1 MGILSS
7 LKSGATFALDL
18 TAAVAKNPLAILA
31 PKKEAA
37 KIAQM
42 RADIAAGDTKKAT
55 TYIKTVGVQT
65 AINVGGTLAA
75 GGALGAAAAKTATTL
90 GSKALTLGV
99 VSAPLIVGSSTIR
112 QTVAAT
118 SPVALGVAAGEKLE
132 SAISTGSEGASTAA
146 KVVGTVA
153 AGAVGAGLLIAGK
166 EIYENYKE
174 KKAGETLPTDNAL
187 TPSSSLTPTI
197 ATNQSVPVV
206 PATTTVTTGTGALG
220 GKSKRKRKNKR
231 EVPYI
236 NIKIDNREDNDVN
249 DRKVY
254 KGGRF

>member
-1 MGILSS
+1 MGILDK
-7 LKSGATFALDL
+7 LKRGATFALDL
-18 TAAVAKNPLAILA
+18 TSAIAKNPLAILA
-31 PKKEAA
+31 PVKEAE
-37 KIAQM
+37 KIKQL
-42 RADIAAGDTKKAT
+42 RADIAAGDRSKAT

-99 VSAPLIVGSSTIR
+99 VASPLIVGSSTIR

-118 SPVALGVAAGEKLE
+118 SPVALGVSAGEKLE
-132 SAISTGSEGASTAA
+132 KAISTGSEGASTAA
-146 KVVGTVA
+146 KVVGTIA
-153 AGAVGAGLLIAGK
+153 AGAVGAGVILAGK
-166 EIYENYKE
+166 ELYDKYKDSKE
-174 KKAGETLPTDNAL
+174 LPTDNAL
-187 TPSSSLTPTI
+187 TPSTSLTPTI

-206 PATTTVTTGTGALG
+206 PATTTVTTGTGSLG
-220 GKSKRKRKNKR
+220 GKTKRKRKKKR

-236 NIKIDNREDNDVN
+236 NIKIDNREDNDIN